1 MMGSGV
7 RVPPS
12 ASGQGPA
19 RADLFRFR
27 PGVVGVNSGTDGVL
41 EPGPLGSSPVP
52 SWLRIGCGNI
62 AARARE
68 GAMTQ
73 LPLPFPEG
81 GDEYL
86 TVAEAALRLRCCER
100 TIRRAIECGELRAGR
115 VRGGRGS
122 RGA

>member
-19 RADLFRFR
+19 NALPSRFR
-27 PGVVGVNSGTDGVL
+27 PGVVGVNWGTDGVL
-41 EPGPLGSSPVP
+41 EAGPLGSTPV
-52 SWLRIGCGNI
+52 SSRLRIGCGTS

-68 GAMTQ
+68 VARIAMTQ
-73 LPLPFPEG
+73 LPLPFPEER
-81 GDEYL
+81 DEYL

-100 TIRRAIECGELRAGR
+100 TIRRAI
-115 VRGGRGS
+115 
-122 RGA
+122 

>member
-19 RADLFRFR
+19 RAHLFRFR
-27 PGVVGVNSGTDGVL
+27 PGVVGVNWGTDGVQ
-41 EPGPLGSSPVP
+41 EPGPLGFIRGVSR
-52 SWLRIGCGNI
+52 LRIGCGNI

-68 GAMTQ
+68 VAMNQ

-86 TVAEAALRLRCCER
+86 TVAEATVRLRCCE
-100 TIRRAIECGELRAGR
+100 
-115 VRGGRGS
+115 
-122 RGA
+122 